1 MTNTVGYF
9 AITAALLVSLAGSVG
24 AFAAVRTRRP
34 DLAAWGRR
42 ATYLVFGLA
51 TLATGTMVYALVAH
65 DFSVGYVA
73 QVGSRSTPLFYTIIS
88 LWSSLDGS
96 ILFWGWIIAG
106 YTAAVSYIHR
116 DSYRELMPAV
126 SGTLLAV
133 NVFFWLLL
141 AWPANPF
148 TRVFPVPLDGPGPN
162 PLLQNHPFMGLHPPL
177 LYLGYVGLAVPFAFG
192 IAALVTGKVGGEWIR
207 AVRRWTMAP
216 WIFLTTG
223 IVAGAWWSYE
233 VLGWGGYWAWDPVE
247 NASFLPWLTATAFL
261 HSIMVQERR
270 QTLKTWNIL
279 LVIATFLLTLFGTFL
294 TRSGILASVH
304 AFTEGLI
311 GPFFL
316 GFIAL
321 VAIVSLGLVAWR
333 SDQLKSQPALDSL
346 ASRETA
352 FLLNNL
358 LLVAFTF
365 TVLLGTVYPLIA
377 EAFRGVKVSVGA
389 PYFNRMSVPLALG
402 LVLLVGVGPA
412 LPWRRG
418 SPELL
423 KRKFAWPSILA
434 ALSAIV
440 FWVVGVRDF
449 WTLLTLVLAVLSVAL
464 LVGEFWRPAQARR
477 KAHSEGWGG
486 ATLNLMMK
494 NRRRYGGYFVHLGII
509 IIAVG
514 IALSSTYRAEREVT
528 LGVGDAVTF
537 AGYTVGLDSLYA
549 GREPHRDFV
558 EAAFNIWE
566 GSDQVAVMRPRLNY
580 YPTSDQPI
588 GSPHV
593 RTRPTEDLYLSL
605 MAYARDGSNATVN
618 IIVNPMVVWIWIGG
632 GIAALGA
639 LFAIST
645 IGFAAE
651 RPRAPGGKR
660 AETTQEPARAAV
672 GGAD

>member
-1 MTNTVGYF
+1 MRNTIGYL
-9 AITAALLVSLAGSVG
+9 AIVLALLLSLAG
-24 AFAAVRTRRP
+24 AAVAFRAVKTGSSA
-34 DLAAWGRR
+34 LTTLGRR
-42 ATYLVFGLA
+42 AAYAVFALG
-51 TLATGTMVYALVAH
+51 TLSILTMVDALVAH
-65 DFSVGYVA
+65 DFSVSYVA
-73 QVGSRSTPLFYTIIS
+73 QVGSRSTPLFYTVIS

-96 ILFWGWIIAG
+96 ILFWGWILAG
-106 YTAAVSYIHR
+106 YTAAVVYIYRDRHR
-116 DSYRELMPAV
+116 DLMPAAT
-126 SGTLLAV
+126 GTLLAV

-148 TRVFPVPLDGPGPN
+148 RPVFPVPPDGPGPN

-177 LYLGYVGLAVPFAFG
+177 LYLGYVGMAVPFAFA
-192 IAALVTGKVGGEWIR
+192 IAALITGKVGGEWIR
-207 AVRRWTMAP
+207 AVRHWMMAP

-261 HSIMVQERR
+261 HSVMVQERR

-304 AFTEGLI
+304 AFVEGLI

-316 GFIAL
+316 GFITL
-321 VAIVSLGLVAWR
+321 VLLISLGLVAWR
-333 SDQLKSQPALDSL
+333 SDELSSEPALDAL

-389 PYFNRMSVPLALG
+389 PYFNQMSVPIALALVF
-402 LVLLVGVGPA
+402 LTGVGPA

-418 SPELL
+418 SPDLL
-423 KRKFAWPSILA
+423 VRKFLWPLA
-434 ALSAIV
+434 ATLLAGLA
-440 FWVVGVRDF
+440 FWLLGVRHVGT
-449 WTLLTLVLAVLSVAL
+449 WATLVLAVLAVGL
-464 LVGEFWRPAQARR
+464 LVGEFLRPAQARR
-477 KAHSEGWGG
+477 QAHGEGWGR
-486 ATLNLMMK
+486 ALLNLMAK
-494 NRRRYGGYFVHLGII
+494 NRRRYGGYIVHLGIVI
-509 IIAVG
+509 MAVG
-514 IALSSTYRAEREVT
+514 IAMSSTYRREREVT
-528 LGVGDAVTF
+528 LRPGDTVAF
-537 AGYTVGLDSLYA
+537 SGYRIRLDSLYA
-549 GREPHRDFV
+549 GREPHREFV
-558 EAAFNIWE
+558 EAAFSVASA
-566 GSDQVAVMRPRLNY
+566 GSSPAQMTPRLNY
-580 YPTSDQPI
+580 YPMSAQPI
-588 GSPHV
+588 GTPHV
-593 RTRPTEDLYLSL
+593 RTRPTEDLYLTL
-605 MAYARDGSNATVN
+605 MAYASDGSTATVS

-632 GIAALGA
+632 GIMALGA

-645 IGFAAE
+645 VASRGEPTRGKGVSSE
-651 RPRAPGGKR
+651 RR
-660 AETTQEPARAAV
+660 AEPAQAGV

>member
-1 MTNTVGYF
+1 MMSALGYI
-9 AITAALLVSLAGSVG
+9 AIGGALLLSLVG
-24 AFAAVRTRRP
+24 AVVSFSAVKTGAEGRAAF
-34 DLAAWGRR
+34 GRR
-42 ATYLVFGLA
+42 AAYAVFALA
-51 TLATGTMVYALVAH
+51 TLAIVTMVYALIAH
-65 DFSVGYVA
+65 DFSVSYVA

-106 YTAAVSYIHR
+106 YTAAVVYV
-116 DSYRELMPAV
+116 YRNKYRGLMPAV
-126 SGTLLAV
+126 TGTLLAV

-148 TRVFPVPLDGPGPN
+148 VAVFPVPADGPGPN

-177 LYLGYVGLAVPFAFG
+177 LYLGYVGMAVPFAFG
-192 IAALVTGKVGGEWIR
+192 IAALVSGRVDGDWIR
-207 AVRRWTMAP
+207 AVRRWVMAP
-216 WIFLTTG
+216 WIFLTAG

-279 LVIATFLLTLFGTFL
+279 LVISTFVLTLFGTFL

-321 VAIVSLGLVAWR
+321 VLIVSLVLVAWR
-333 SDQLKSQPALDSL
+333 SEELKSEPVLDSL

-352 FLLNNL
+352 FLVNNL
-358 LLVAFTF
+358 LFVAFTF
-365 TVLLGTVYPLIA
+365 TVLLGTMYPLIA
-377 EAFRGVKVSVGA
+377 EAIRGVKVSVGA
-389 PYFNRMSVPLALG
+389 PYFNQMSVPIALALVF
-402 LVLLVGVGPA
+402 LTGVGPA

-418 SPELL
+418 SPEQM
-423 KRKFAWPSILA
+423 RKKFLWPTVAGLVGGVIFF
-434 ALSAIV
+434 II
-440 FWVVGVRDF
+440 GVRHF
-449 WTLLTLVLAVLSVAL
+449 MTLLTLILAVFAIG
-464 LVGEFWRPAQARR
+464 LVLGEVWRPVQARR
-477 KAHSEGWGG
+477 QAHGEGWGRG
-486 ATLNLMMK
+486 LVNVVTK
-494 NRRRYGGYFVHLGII
+494 NRRRYGGYIVHLGIV

-514 IALSSTYRAEREVT
+514 IALSSTYRQDAEVT
-528 LGVGDAVTF
+528 LRPGESAVY
-537 AGYTVGLDSLYA
+537 AGYTVRLDSLYA

-558 EAAFNIWE
+558 EAAFSVGKG
-566 GSDQVAVMRPRLNY
+566 GSISGVMRPRLNY
-580 YPTSDQPI
+580 YPNSQQPI
-588 GSPHV
+588 GTPSV
-593 RTRPTEDLYLSL
+593 RTRPGGDLYLSL
-605 MAYARDGSNATVN
+605 MAYAQDGSTATVN
-618 IIVNPMVVWIWIGG
+618 VIFNPMIVWIWIGG
-632 GIAALGA
+632 GIVTLGA

-645 IGFAAE
+645 VGLGTGRPTATVAE
-651 RPRAPGGKR
+651 PQ
-660 AETTQEPARAAV
+660 AEPMKAGV